1 MTRCTACGFTTRW
14 VCPQNSNGWASGFG
28 RCDRTVITRCRRA
41 TLPSSRANRHEAA
54 RTGQRRAG
62 INTRMPEL
70 PEVETIKEDL
80 RELVAGSEI
89 ERVRVLDSSLV
100 EQPSAEEFASRLEG
114 ARITGARRRA
124 KHLIVE
130 LGTGDSLV
138 FQLKIGGQL
147 LLVPLVEEPETAL
160 MLVLDLDGDRRLFLR
175 DETGFTRARL
185 LDADELEE
193 RLSSLGPEPL
203 EEGFGWDYLPRKI
216 GARRAQIK
224 PLLLDQKVVSGI
236 GNIYADEIL
245 YDARLH
251 PRRKANTL
259 SEGEWEALHAA
270 IRSNLA
276 AGIENRGTTVRLYK
290 DVLDRPG
297 EHQNYLRVFEKHGQ
311 PCPGCEGEVVRE
323 KVSGRPSHF
332 CPACQRGDGPG
343 GGGGLESLW

>member
-1 MTRCTACGFTTRW
+1 
-14 VCPQNSNGWASGFG
+14 
-28 RCDRTVITRCRRA
+28 
-41 TLPSSRANRHEAA
+41 
-54 RTGQRRAG
+54 
-62 INTRMPEL
+62 MPEL

-80 RELVAGSEI
+80 RGLVVGSKI
-89 ERVRVLDSSLV
+89 ERAEVLDLSLV
-100 EQPSAEEFASRLEG
+100 ERPSTEEFVGRLEG
-114 ARITGARRRA
+114 VGITGARRRA

-130 LGTGDSLV
+130 LNSGDSLV

-147 LLVPLVEEPETAL
+147 LLVPPVGEPATAL
-160 MLVLDLDGDRRLFLR
+160 MLVLHLDGERRLFLR

-185 LDADELEE
+185 LDAGELEE

-203 EEGFGWDYLPRKI
+203 QGGFEADYLPRTI
-216 GARRAQIK
+216 GSRRAQIK

-236 GNIYADEIL
+236 GNIYVDEIL

-259 SEGEWEALHAA
+259 SEGEWESLYDA

-276 AGIENRGTTVRLYK
+276 AGVEHRGTTVRLFR
-290 DVLDRPG
+290 DVLDRHG

-311 PCPGCEGEVVRE
+311 PCPGCEGQVVRE

-332 CPACQRGDGPG
+332 CPACQREDGPRIG
-343 GGGGLESLW
+343 GGVESWWQ

>member
-1 MTRCTACGFTTRW
+1 
-14 VCPQNSNGWASGFG
+14 
-28 RCDRTVITRCRRA
+28 
-41 TLPSSRANRHEAA
+41 
-54 RTGQRRAG
+54 
-62 INTRMPEL
+62 MPEL

-80 RELVAGSEI
+80 RGLVVGSRI
-89 ERVRVLDSSLV
+89 ERAEVLDPSLV
-100 EQPSAEEFASRLEG
+100 EHPSTEEFVSRLEG
-114 ARITGARRRA
+114 IGIVGTRRRA

-130 LGTGDSLV
+130 LESGDSLV

-147 LLVPLVEEPETAL
+147 LLVPPVDEPGTAL
-160 MLVLDLDGDRRLFLR
+160 MLVLYFDGERRLFLR

-185 LDADELEE
+185 LDAGELEE

-203 EEGFGWDYLPRKI
+203 EDGFGADYLPRVI
-216 GARRAQIK
+216 GSRRAQIK

-236 GNIYADEIL
+236 GNIYVDEIL

-259 SEGEWEALHAA
+259 SEGEWEDLYKA

-276 AGIENRGTTVRLYK
+276 AGVEHRGTTVRLYR

-297 EHQNYLRVFEKHGQ
+297 EHQNYLRVFEKQGR
-311 PCPGCEGEVVRE
+311 PCPGCEGQVVRE

-332 CPACQRGDGPG
+332 CPACQREDGSG
-343 GGGGLESLW
+343 GEGGVESLW

>member
-1 MTRCTACGFTTRW
+1 
-14 VCPQNSNGWASGFG
+14 
-28 RCDRTVITRCRRA
+28 
-41 TLPSSRANRHEAA
+41 
-54 RTGQRRAG
+54 
-62 INTRMPEL
+62 MPEL

-80 RELVAGSEI
+80 RELVVGSEL
-89 ERVRVLDSSLV
+89 EQAEVLAPSLV
-100 EQPSAEEFASRLEG
+100 EQPSAEEFVGRLEG
-114 ARITGARRRA
+114 ADITGARRRA
-124 KHLIVE
+124 KHLILE
-130 LGTGDSLV
+130 LDTGDSLV

-147 LLVPLVEEPETAL
+147 LLVPPVEEPETAL
-160 MLVLDLDGDRRLFLR
+160 MLVLHLDSDRRLFLR

-193 RLSSLGPEPL
+193 RLSSLGPEPF
-203 EEGFGWDYLPRKI
+203 EREFDAGYLQRVI
-216 GARRAQIK
+216 GSRRAQIK

-259 SEGEWEALHAA
+259 SEDEWEVLHAA

-276 AGIENRGTTVRLYK
+276 AGIEHRGTTVRLYK
-290 DVLDRPG
+290 DVLGRPG

-332 CPACQRGDGPG
+332 CPACQMEDGPG
-343 GGGGLESLW
+343 GGAGLESLW

>member
-1 MTRCTACGFTTRW
+1 
-14 VCPQNSNGWASGFG
+14 
-28 RCDRTVITRCRRA
+28 
-41 TLPSSRANRHEAA
+41 
-54 RTGQRRAG
+54 
-62 INTRMPEL
+62 MPEL

-89 ERVRVLDSSLV
+89 ERARVLDASLV
-100 EQPSAEEFASRLEG
+100 EQPSAEEFVGRLEG
-114 ARITGARRRA
+114 VRITGARRRA
-124 KHLIVE
+124 KHLIME
-130 LGTGDSLV
+130 LGSGDSLV

-147 LLVPLVEEPETAL
+147 LLVPPVEEPETAL

-185 LDADELEE
+185 LDTDELEE
-193 RLSSLGPEPL
+193 RLSPLGPEPFD
-203 EEGFGWDYLPRKI
+203 EEFDAGFLQRAI
-216 GARRAQIK
+216 GSRRAQIK

-259 SEGEWEALHAA
+259 SEDDWEALYSA
-270 IRSNLA
+270 IRSNLV
-276 AGIENRGTTVRLYK
+276 AGVEHRGTTVRLYK

-297 EHQNYLRVFEKHGQ
+297 EHQNYLRVFEKQGQ

-332 CPACQRGDGPG
+332 CPACQREDGSG
-343 GGGGLESLW
+343 EDGQLEL

>member
-1 MTRCTACGFTTRW
+1 
-14 VCPQNSNGWASGFG
+14 
-28 RCDRTVITRCRRA
+28 
-41 TLPSSRANRHEAA
+41 
-54 RTGQRRAG
+54 
-62 INTRMPEL
+62 MPEL

-80 RELVAGSEI
+80 RGLVVGSTI
-89 ERVRVLDSSLV
+89 ERAEVLDPSLV
-100 EQPSAEEFASRLEG
+100 EQPSAEEFVSRLEG
-114 ARITGARRRA
+114 AGIAGARRRA

-130 LGTGDSLV
+130 LESKDSLV

-147 LLVPLVEEPETAL
+147 LLVPPVEEPETAL
-160 MLVLDLDGDRRLFLR
+160 MLILYLDGERRLFLR

-185 LDADELEE
+185 LDAGQLEE
-193 RLSSLGPEPL
+193 RLASLGPEPFDD
-203 EEGFGWDYLPRKI
+203 GFEWDNLPRAI
-216 GARRAQIK
+216 GSRRAQIK

-259 SEGEWEALHAA
+259 SEGEWKDLYDA

-276 AGIENRGTTVRLYK
+276 AGVEHRGTT
-290 DVLDRPG
+290 VLDRPG
-297 EHQNYLRVFEKHGQ
+297 EHQNYLRVFEKQGQ

-332 CPACQRGDGPG
+332 CPECQREDGSG
-343 GGGGLESLW
+343 EDGQLELR